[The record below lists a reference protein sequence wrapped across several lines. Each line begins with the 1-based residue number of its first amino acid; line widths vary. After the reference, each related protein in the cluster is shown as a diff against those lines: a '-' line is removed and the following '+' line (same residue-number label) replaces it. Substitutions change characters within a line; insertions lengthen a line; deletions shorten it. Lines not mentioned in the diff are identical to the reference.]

1 MMWIKTMKMPESRW
15 PPRAMVSPRAMSYCD
30 DGSDHAYDDRDYEV
44 DDNTCVEVAS
54 WRHG

>member
-1 MMWIKTMKMPESRW
+1 MATPTIPVDFGEHDDYDVKSRW

-44 DDNTCVEVAS
+44 DDNT
-54 WRHG
+54 